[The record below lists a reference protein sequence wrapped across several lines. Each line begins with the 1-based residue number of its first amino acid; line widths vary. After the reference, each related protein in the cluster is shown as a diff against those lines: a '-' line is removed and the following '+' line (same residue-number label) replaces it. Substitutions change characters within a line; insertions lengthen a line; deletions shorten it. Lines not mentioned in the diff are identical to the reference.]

1 MPYAMDAASCLRQT
15 LSNVERRHP
24 RGHRRRCLRR
34 RRAHDCACCRPQRD
48 RRRYALDAR
57 QRQHEDLQ
65 KVVDDGAVLLGAG
78 QTNLRSAQEAVSAGG
93 DVPAEVKEWSSQVH
107 LLGQRLLLR
116 LPASDPIIVSYEAV
130 REALLALG
138 ESYGDEERYQQA
150 ASEFEAR
157 RDEFL
162 TEARANLDRTRKP

>member
-1 MPYAMDAASCLRQT
+1 VSNAAILGVTGIVVSGVVGPAIAFIAAR
-15 LSNVERRHP
+15 N
-24 RGHRRRCLRR
+24 G
-34 RRAHDCACCRPQRD
+34 D

-78 QTNLRSAQEAVSAGG
+78 QTNLRLAREAVSAGG
-93 DVPAEVKEWSSQVH
+93 DVPEEVKEWSSQVH

-116 LPASDPIIVSYEAV
+116 LPATDPIIVRYEAV

-138 ESYGDEERYQQA
+138 ESYGDEARYEDA
-150 ASEFEAR
+150 AADFETR
-157 RDEFL
+157 RDDFL
-162 TEARANLDRTRKP
+162 TEARANLARTRKP

>member
-1 MPYAMDAASCLRQT
+1 MSNAVILGVTGIVVSGVIGPAIAFIAAR
-15 LSNVERRHP
+15 N
-24 RGHRRRCLRR
+24 G
-34 RRAHDCACCRPQRD
+34 D

-78 QTNLRSAQEAVSAGG
+78 QTNLRLAQEAVSAGG
-93 DVPAEVKEWSSQVH
+93 EVPAEVKEWSSQVH

-116 LPASDPIIVSYEAV
+116 LPASDPIIISYEAV

-138 ESYGDEERYQQA
+138 KSYGDEERYEQA
-150 ASEFEAR
+150 AGEFETR